1 MSIRSLSFRVLS
13 AAMLATTLTAC
24 RTGTH
29 VARMDVNQTVD
40 ISGNWNDADAKQVAD
55 TMIKQ
60 ALNTP
65 WVTRYMQ
72 SHAGKTPVVI
82 VGSVTNRS
90 SEHINVNVFVNRLE
104 NAFVNSGAVEV
115 VASGAARDEARA
127 ERVDQQGNAAA
138 DTRARMRA
146 ETGANFILQGE
157 INTVID
163 QEGGVAV
170 KMYQIDLRLRNTET
184 NATAWVGSHQI
195 KKFVQRSRIR
205 S

>member
-1 MSIRSLSFRVLS
+1 
-13 AAMLATTLTAC
+13 
-24 RTGTH
+24 
-29 VARMDVNQTVD
+29 MDVNQTAD
-40 ISGNWNDADAKQVAD
+40 ISGNWNDTDAKLVAD

-60 ALNTP
+60 ALNHP
-65 WVTRYMQ
+65 WYARYMQ
-72 SHAGKTPVVI
+72 AKAGKTPVVI
-82 VGSVTNRS
+82 VGNITNRS
-90 SEHINVNVFVNRLE
+90 AEHINTNVFINRLE
-104 NAFVNSGAVEV
+104 NAFVSSGAVEV

-170 KMYQIDLRLRNTET
+170 KFYQIDLRLRNTET
-184 NATAWVGSHQI
+184 NAATWVGSYQI
-195 KKFVQRSRIR
+195 KKMVQRSRVR